1 MPRNTGGADAMEELG
16 LGPGDTLIGKNPGLP
31 LKSVEN
37 AAQLERN
44 KGWALRVD
52 PGGGKSF
59 VLQQGTSIMKN
70 WKSMVDG
77 QRDRISKIKTKA
89 DREVRAERAKCKTL
103 QQDQMRLQGAEARL
117 RRELAECL
125 AREAERDESF
135 RRKAEDWRGRIER
148 ADRESQRSSKL
159 VAEFGP
165 ALQRLEAENRAL
177 RADGAALR
185 ARLAE
190 RATSPRNALDP
201 IRAVEEVQSRLE
213 KVVARE
219 VDALRAENKQLR
231 LELLEKDAALLE
243 QPAAPE
249 FPERPPA
256 SKPAGSAA
264 APAPPPEKPRA
275 RSASKKKKRGSMA
288 VRGQSAS
295 LYADRAYVRVDHPK
309 PAPIVL
315 TSRHPIPAQAPAPS
329 PAFAP
334 RPAPRQPP
342 RTFPPP
348 KAIRPCSAPPKRPVE
363 PADGGGAPRPATATP
378 AAPPASQAP
387 RRAPDAPEDR
397 AAVPAV
403 VRVKPTARP
412 STAPPG
418 RDKRDS
424 PRALKIYMPVATN
437 APAAARPPSPV
448 YAKGLALAKSPSRAP
463 SADDAL
469 GDLDGPPP
477 A

>member
-1 MPRNTGGADAMEELG
+1 M
-16 LGPGDTLIGKNPGLP
+16 
-31 LKSVEN
+31 
-37 AAQLERN
+37 
-44 KGWALRVD
+44 
-52 PGGGKSF
+52 
-59 VLQQGTSIMKN
+59 
-70 WKSMVDG
+70 
-77 QRDRISKIKTKA
+77 
-89 DREVRAERAKCKTL
+89 
-103 QQDQMRLQGAEARL
+103 
-117 RRELAECL
+117 
-125 AREAERDESF
+125 
-135 RRKAEDWRGRIER
+135 
-148 ADRESQRSSKL
+148 
-159 VAEFGP
+159 
-165 ALQRLEAENRAL
+165 
-177 RADGAALR
+177 
-185 ARLAE
+185 
-190 RATSPRNALDP
+190 
-201 IRAVEEVQSRLE
+201 
-213 KVVARE
+213 
-219 VDALRAENKQLR
+219 
-231 LELLEKDAALLE
+231 
-243 QPAAPE
+243 
-249 FPERPPA
+249 
-256 SKPAGSAA
+256 
-264 APAPPPEKPRA
+264 
-275 RSASKKKKRGSMA
+275 
-288 VRGQSAS
+288 
-295 LYADRAYVRVDHPK
+295 RVDHPK
-309 PAPIVL
+309 PSPIVL